1 RHFLVDEDIRRVSA
15 FIDRHGFVEVEFPV
29 LQSAG
34 IDPFFN
40 INEPDDL
47 VSAERLLQSIKP

>member
-1 RHFLVDEDIRRVSA
+1 
-15 FIDRHGFVEVEFPV
+15 
-29 LQSAG
+29 AG

>member
-1 RHFLVDEDIRRVSA
+1 
-15 FIDRHGFVEVEFPV
+15 
-29 LQSAG
+29 
-34 IDPFFN
+34 PFFN

>member
-1 RHFLVDEDIRRVSA
+1 
-15 FIDRHGFVEVEFPV
+15 FVEVEFPV
-29 LQSAG
+29 PPSAG